1 MGLADLARTELI
13 LMMLRLA
20 REPLVH
26 FIALG
31 TLIFGGWYWLH
42 PPQPP
47 MDEIVIDQREF
58 DHLKTL
64 WEAQWK
70 REPSPQDVQAII
82 DRHVRKE
89 VFYREG
95 LRLNLDKNDEIIK
108 RRLAQKME
116 AVAGDLGRLMKPAT
130 DDDLRAFLRDHPEL
144 FRVPQSYAF
153 QQVLFLP
160 TERRQAAA
168 TLASLRGGG
177 SVPATS
183 EARLGVP
190 NVWPETT
197 SIDLANAFGDG
208 FPVQLAALPLG
219 E

>member
-1 MGLADLARTELI
+1 METRTVPAG
-13 LMMLRLA
+13 RA
-20 REPLVH
+20 
-26 FIALG
+26 G
-31 TLIFGGWYWLH
+31 
-42 PPQPP
+42 
-47 MDEIVIDQREF
+47 
-58 DHLKTL
+58 DH
-64 WEAQWK
+64 
-70 REPSPQDVQAII
+70 RP
-82 DRHVRKE
+82 HVRKE

-108 RRLAQKME
+108 RRLAQKTE
-116 AVAGDLGRLMKPAT
+116 AVAGDLSRLMKPAT

-190 NVWPETT
+190 NVSPETT

-208 FPVQLAALPLG
+208 FPAQLAALPLG
-219 E
+219 EWAGPVESGYGLHLIRIDRRDAAHMPDFAAVKSLVQREYEYQAQLNAEDATFQSPLANYKVRVTA